1 LHDLRRVVQQ
11 QGYPRIDIALDAEK
25 LLSAFQQGP
34 PLDADGNEV
43 SFQAFISDTIE
54 QVKTVYS
61 RLEPDD
67 AYIHTDGVI
76 VNRPVGT
83 VDAQSLG
90 AVDGLIRA
98 LERMA
103 TRALKTMPFAFGL
116 SESTTETQ
124 ATRQYELYAAGI
136 KSLQHYAENLLE
148 HFLGLALEAQGIQ
161 ASVRFRFSELRSAER
176 LRDALSE
183 QAEIANEIE
192 KRNQGWITQD
202 EASEKITGS
211 AAVADAPVV
220 AVAPAPMEPTEDEA
234 ERVAPIRERMNGNG
248 KHD

>member
-11 QGYPRIDIALDAEK
+11 QGYPRIDIALDLEK
-25 LLSAFQQGP
+25 LLTAFQQGP
-34 PLDADGNEV
+34 PLDADGKPL
-43 SFQAFISDTIE
+43 SFQAFIQDTIE

-67 AYIHTDGVI
+67 AYIHTDGVN

-98 LERMA
+98 LERMSV
-103 TRALKTMPFAFGL
+103 RALKSMPFLMGL
-116 SESTTETQ
+116 SETTTETQ
-124 ATRQYELYAAGI
+124 SNRQYESYAAGI
-136 KSLQHYAENLLE
+136 QSLQHYAENLLE
-148 HFLGLALEAQGIQ
+148 HFLGLALEAQGIA
-161 ASVRFRFSELRSAER
+161 ASVRFRFAELRSAER

-183 QAEIANEIE
+183 QAEIANEKE
-192 KRNQGWITQD
+192 KRDQGWITQD

-211 AAVADAPVV
+211 AAVGDAPAPVAAV
-220 AVAPAPMEPTEDEA
+220 AVAEPTEDNA
-234 ERVAPIRERMNGNG
+234 ERITPIRERMNGNG
-248 KHD
+248 RHE